1 MMALAAGLDSRLLT
15 LLSLVNKVT
24 ETLNVILVS
33 QNLVYVFV
41 DSLFVNN
48 GE

>member
-15 LLSLVNKVT
+15 LLSLVKVT